1 MHAQVAQ
8 FLVYK
13 ARKKNHLSPVSLKKG
28 FLVLFFERNAYIRAT
43 VALEIYWRVQ
53 TCVAILE
60 RKKRKSGRK
69 KKRKKKRS
77 GKIMAKKKGKKGKKR
92 KGKKE
97 K

>member
-1 MHAQVAQ
+1 MHVQVAQ

-13 ARKKNHLSPVSLKKG
+13 AKKENDLNPMSFKKDFSPLFLK
-28 FLVLFFERNAYIRAT
+28 RNAYIRAT

-53 TCVAILE
+53 TCVAVQ

-69 KKRKKKRS
+69 KKRKRS
-77 GKIMAKKKGKKGKKR
+77 GKIMAKKKKGKKR